1 VLDDNCGPAYS
12 VVAADLTGAG
22 NGQPTHLLVT
32 SHECLYDHRM
42 LGDVPAPGGL
52 VEGVEEI
59 SVGNRAGGSSGGG
72 ALFAYEIPQK
82 WRVYPRVYP
91 RWATQCF
98 LVVAFVL
105 SNVQAQ
111 CVRQC
116 ACCLSL

>member
-1 VLDDNCGPAYS
+1 MHTALLTNNSIRWGDSRRGTRAEVVQSWVLDDNCGPAYS

-42 LGDVPAPGGL
+42 LGDAPAAGGL
-52 VEGVEEI
+52 IEGVEEI
-59 SVGNRAGGSSGGG
+59 SVGNRAGGNGGGG

-91 RWATQCF
+91 R
-98 LVVAFVL
+98 
-105 SNVQAQ
+105 
-111 CVRQC
+111 
-116 ACCLSL
+116 